1 MVHTVWNTVV
11 RESMIKLK
19 LGFSDGSDVKE
30 TACKAGDGVQSP
42 D

>member
-19 LGFSDGSDVKE
+19 LGFSGGSDVKE
-30 TACKAGDGVQSP
+30 TACNAGGGVQSP